1 MFKNFK
7 LGRNHVIALIF
18 ALLILIT
25 GISMVRIAYNESLIE
40 SYEAAARILPE
51 RTKIGRFQAAWQK
64 YTGNTPKNVSFIEAQ
79 RAEMAVNSTYSFMFG
94 ADIILLVAAGVVI
107 LKPMILKKSKK

>member
-7 LGRNHVIALIF
+7 LERNHIIAGIF
-18 ALLILIT
+18 ALMILIT
-25 GISMVRIAYNESLIE
+25 GISMIRIAHNESLVE

-51 RTKIGRFQAAWQK
+51 RTKIGMFQAAWQQ

-79 RAEMAVNSTYSFMFG
+79 RAKSAVNSTYSFMFG
-94 ADIILLVAAGVVI
+94 ADAVLLIAAGVVI
-107 LKPMILKKSKK
+107 LQPIILKKFKK